1 MYCKTISI
9 LEQAK
14 FAYSP
19 LGKAFEKQTEKQVD
33 AIKFLNSSN
42 KLKQIEGIFPQ
53 NLMNDLIRAKLN
65 EIVELQDNKSFLNNL
80 GLLFSTREK
89 VLNRFKSK
97 VSPIK
102 NLDKITTRELTE
114 PATELEVAKEPTKA
128 TKCKNKT
135 QNIFFNIA

>member
-1 MYCKTISI
+1 
-9 LEQAK
+9 
-14 FAYSP
+14 
-19 LGKAFEKQTEKQVD
+19 
-33 AIKFLNSSN
+33 
-42 KLKQIEGIFPQ
+42 
-53 NLMNDLIRAKLN
+53 MNDLIRAKLN
-65 EIVELQDNKSFLNNL
+65 KIVELQDNKSFLNNL

-114 PATELEVAKEPTKA
+114 PATELEVAKEPTKV

>member
-1 MYCKTISI
+1 
-9 LEQAK
+9 
-14 FAYSP
+14 
-19 LGKAFEKQTEKQVD
+19 
-33 AIKFLNSSN
+33 
-42 KLKQIEGIFPQ
+42 
-53 NLMNDLIRAKLN
+53 MNDLIRAKLN
-65 EIVELQDNKSFLNNL
+65 KIVELQDNKSFLNNL

-128 TKCKNKT
+128 TKSKNKT
-135 QNIFFNIA
+135 QNIFINIALRGFKYNQNKKKISISKYLRNFFMINIHHF